1 MIPEKMKETHKK
13 IDVLN
18 NLFYGIDVTIN
29 KFFDVIYW
37 DSLSQRGLC
46 ISTTHTSQH
55 GIAKQTDQETC
66 CLTRLR
72 QSLYVTKLPK
82 TLTNWLWW
90 KYCGPTAMLSFSPL
104 PSPMPIPTYIL
115 YRFEIKYWYYTIMDD
130 RITIAI
136 EMINMMNNS
145 F

>member
-18 NLFYGIDVTIN
+18 NLFYSIDVTIN

-55 GIAKQTDQETC
+55 GIAKQNGAGNLLFDTFASK
-66 CLTRLR
+66 
-72 QSLYVTKLPK
+72 SLCDKVAQDA
-82 TLTNWLWW
+82 N
-90 KYCGPTAMLSFSPL
+90 
-104 PSPMPIPTYIL
+104 
-115 YRFEIKYWYYTIMDD
+115 
-130 RITIAI
+130 
-136 EMINMMNNS
+136 
-145 F
+145 